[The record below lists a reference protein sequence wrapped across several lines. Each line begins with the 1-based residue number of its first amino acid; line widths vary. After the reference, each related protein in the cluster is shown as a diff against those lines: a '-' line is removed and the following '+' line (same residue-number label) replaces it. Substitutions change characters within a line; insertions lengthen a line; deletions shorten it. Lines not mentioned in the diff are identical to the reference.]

1 MTKFRIWLCT
11 KFLPAWCKE
20 ELLDENKRLV
30 RLTKEQQQEIKR
42 LRAYIDGMNNAL
54 RRQPKICIGEM
65 KHE

>member
-1 MTKFRIWLCT
+1 MRKFKIWLCT

-30 RLTKEQQQEIKR
+30 RTVSEQREEINQ

-54 RRQPKICIGEM
+54 RRQRIQIREVKRE
-65 KHE
+65 